1 MSPATPSPN
10 SEPRLPPELER
21 HIFEL
26 AATYQP
32 GTITTFLRVARRVL
46 IWLEPLLYRVLFI
59 RTESN
64 LEWAPKVISG
74 IRRALQSKPPDF
86 FHNAVRHVMIDS
98 NVDKSAQ
105 EFEGLLEVCTGLV
118 GLVSTYSHPR
128 LLAIL
133 ARIQVQRL
141 YIPLEDLF
149 RHLPNDLRH
158 LPNDLTHP
166 MFASVTHLY
175 PFDAPTRMVDSTYLQ
190 LPLLPEL
197 THLSLKYQLRSIVP
211 TVLADLP
218 RLRVLV
224 NIWPKAARPK
234 AEDVASNPPIT
245 DARFVVVVW
254 DASWG
259 NFENEARGGKDFW
272 TQADKFIAKKLRGE
286 IEESCFLLD
295 TTLEERI

>member
-1 MSPATPSPN
+1 M
-10 SEPRLPPELER
+10 
-21 HIFEL
+21 
-26 AATYQP
+26 
-32 GTITTFLRVARRVL
+32 GTQ
-46 IWLEPLLYRVLFI
+46 
-59 RTESN
+59 
-64 LEWAPKVISG
+64 VISG

-86 FHNAVRHVMIDS
+86 FHNAVRHVLIDS

-128 LLAIL
+128 LRAIL

-141 YIPLEDLF
+141 CIPLEDLF
-149 RHLPNDLRH
+149 RH

-175 PFDAPTRMVDSTYLQ
+175 PLDCIGMVDSTYLQ

-197 THLSLKYQLRSIVP
+197 THLSLTYKLWSIVP

-224 NIWPKAARPK
+224 NIWPKVAKQK
-234 AEDVASNPPIT
+234 AEEVASDPPIT

-254 DASWG
+254 DGNWD
-259 NFENEARGGKDFW
+259 NFENEARDGEDFW
-272 TQADKFIAKKLRGE
+272 TQADKFVAKKLRGN
-286 IEESCFLLD
+286 
-295 TTLEERI
+295 

>member
-1 MSPATPSPN
+1 
-10 SEPRLPPELER
+10 
-21 HIFEL
+21 
-26 AATYQP
+26 
-32 GTITTFLRVARRVL
+32 
-46 IWLEPLLYRVLFI
+46 
-59 RTESN
+59 
-64 LEWAPKVISG
+64 
-74 IRRALQSKPPDF
+74 
-86 FHNAVRHVMIDS
+86 MIDS

-118 GLVSTYSHPR
+118 GLVW
-128 LLAIL
+128 
-133 ARIQVQRL
+133 QRL

-166 MFASVTHLY
+166 MFASVTH
-175 PFDAPTRMVDSTYLQ
+175 FTYLQ
-190 LPLLPEL
+190 LPLLPGL

-224 NIWPKAARPK
+224 NLWPKAARPK

-295 TTLEERI
+295 TTLEERIL